1 MPNLT
6 LNTLT
11 RTNRLDNVAL
21 FFDTD
26 VATTGRHDICV
37 TKDSGVTYEKVGSI
51 YLTAGAGVTFQF
63 LTKEYPHP
71 SSTKTLTWKLML
83 NQQSSTNTKTI

>member
-11 RTNRLDNVAL
+11 RTNRIDNVAL

-26 VATTGRHDICV
+26 VATTGLHDICV
-37 TKDSGVTYEKVGSI
+37 STDGGVTYRKVGQRQ
-51 YLTAGAGVTFQF
+51 LTAGAGVTFQF
-63 LTKEYPHP
+63 LTNVYPHP
-71 SSTKTLTWKLML
+71 SSSKTLIWKLML